1 LVAPDFADA
10 WIGLL
15 PRRKKLAGFMIGL
28 TARCDQ
34 PSKVVVTG
42 EVAQSQQA
50 KMGTARSDKHG
61 AASGVIRANGW
72 FTEGFDTRDLKE
84 AKALLDELRA

>member
-1 LVAPDFADA
+1 VGEATHLRLRYAYGSPAAVSRSIGRTLVAPDFTDA

-15 PRRKKLAGFMIGL
+15 PRRKKSAGFMIGL

-42 EVAQSQQA
+42 PLLARCVRGRGVHGEEHV
-50 KMGTARSDKHG
+50 TA
-61 AASGVIRANGW
+61 
-72 FTEGFDTRDLKE
+72 LY
-84 AKALLDELRA
+84 L

>member
-1 LVAPDFADA
+1 
-10 WIGLL
+10 
-15 PRRKKLAGFMIGL
+15 MIDNNVFQLSQPGTFLDPL

-34 PSKVVVTG
+34 PSKVVLTG

-50 KMGTARSDKHG
+50 KIGTARSDKHG